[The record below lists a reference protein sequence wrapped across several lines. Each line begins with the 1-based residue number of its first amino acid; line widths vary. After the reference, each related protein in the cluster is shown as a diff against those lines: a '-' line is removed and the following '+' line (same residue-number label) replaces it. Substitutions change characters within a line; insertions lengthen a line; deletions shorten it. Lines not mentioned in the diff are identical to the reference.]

1 MTYKAICLT
10 LSFLILGTSAQAVEL
25 CGHKAQ
31 GNLLLGKGDNLHQ
44 VSLNGK
50 NIPFNEDGYFLLAME
65 RDAPLTQKLS
75 ISINDAEHN
84 YPQENITF
92 TIAKTPWDIQKINGV
107 AERKV
112 TPKQEDMDEILR
124 ENQSVRKALETN
136 LAQSSFWQ
144 NGFILPLDNY
154 RVSGKFGGQRIINT
168 HPKSAHKGMD
178 MAAPE
183 GTPIKSSAEGIIT
196 LSGGNFFYSGNMV
209 IIDHGDGLQTMYAH
223 LKDTNVKVGD
233 HVKQGEIIGTV
244 GHTGRATGPHLHW
257 GASHNGVRFNPES
270 LLTFQTAK
278 DCTSF

>member
-1 MTYKAICLT
+1 MTYKVICLT
-10 LSFLILGTSAQAVEL
+10 FSFLLFSFSSQALEI
-25 CGHKAQ
+25 CGHRAQ
-31 GNLLLGKGDNLHQ
+31 GNLLLGKDSNLHQ
-44 VSLNGK
+44 VLLNGK
-50 NIPFNEDGYFLLAME
+50 EQPFNNEGYFLLALD
-65 RDAPLTQKLS
+65 RDADISQKLT
-75 ISINDAEHN
+75 ILHQDEEMN
-84 YPQENITF
+84 YPTDRYTF
-92 TIAKTPWDIQKINGV
+92 TISKTPWNIQRINGV

-183 GTPIKSSAEGIIT
+183 GTPIKSSAEGIVT

-270 LLTFQTAK
+270 LLTFQTTK